1 MSDGSLTSPYAL
13 QAIAQSPASR
23 RSREASPCFRDFL
36 HDVRLMLSMQTAEDT
51 MQAMTLLLPLTD
63 GMAAILPTRA
73 SNLVSDLADH
83 PAKTSTRA
91 LKLLA

>member
-1 MSDGSLTSPYAL
+1 
-13 QAIAQSPASR
+13 
-23 RSREASPCFRDFL
+23 
-36 HDVRLMLSMQTAEDT
+36 
-51 MQAMTLLLPLTD
+51 MTLLLPLTD
-63 GMAAILPTRA
+63 GMAAILPTHD